1 MKSRHFGNPRIR
13 ACLGLRSGIRS
24 RLRGE
29 KRPLSTLIPLGHKVS
44 GVFLQKDILRT
55 RRSIDGV
62 KVRPL
67 EGSATRVQFQKD
79 LEPLLRSRVNVIILM
94 GIFLVPLFGVIDY
107 FLYPQHFQEFLLYRG
122 IASGVCLVLYVTN
135 RLRNFGSKS
144 VYLGFAAY
152 YVVGLGIIRM
162 IVDLGDAGT
171 PYYAGLGLVFIGF
184 SVVLPLNVRR
194 LMPHCII
201 LYLIYLGTAFPSTET
216 GHLIQFLSRNMFLF
230 STLVLVLLAAHV
242 NHTLRWREY
251 LLRLELENT
260 ERALEQYS
268 ERLEDVVEE
277 KHRALIQKEQR
288 LRILS
293 SHLLTAQ
300 EKERRR
306 ISLELH
312 DELGQ
317 SLTLLKLQ
325 LRSAEK
331 KLGAD
336 QKALEA
342 DFKAISDYI
351 DRIIE
356 DVRRLAR
363 DLSPSILEDLGFSA
377 AIRSLFGDFAR
388 HSSVKVSLELDDVDA
403 LMPRDT
409 QIIVYR
415 IFQEALTNI
424 GKHADASHI
433 SIVVR
438 QNANLV
444 SFAIQDDGKGF
455 DLDKTAG
462 QSATEGSLGL
472 TAMDERARMLGGEL
486 EISSEAGKGT
496 KIAIQIPMGER
507 RQAG

>member
-1 MKSRHFGNPRIR
+1 
-13 ACLGLRSGIRS
+13 
-24 RLRGE
+24 
-29 KRPLSTLIPLGHKVS
+29 
-44 GVFLQKDILRT
+44 
-55 RRSIDGV
+55 
-62 KVRPL
+62 
-67 EGSATRVQFQKD
+67 
-79 LEPLLRSRVNVIILM
+79 
-94 GIFLVPLFGVIDY
+94 
-107 FLYPQHFQEFLLYRG
+107 
-122 IASGVCLVLYVTN
+122 
-135 RLRNFGSKS
+135 
-144 VYLGFAAY
+144 
-152 YVVGLGIIRM
+152 M

-184 SVVLPLNVRR
+184 CVVLPLNIKR
-194 LMPHCII
+194 LLPHCIA
-201 LYLIYLGTAFPSTET
+201 LYLIYLGTTFPSTET
-216 GHLIQFLSRNMFLF
+216 GNLIQFLSRNMFLF
-230 STLVLVLLAAHV
+230 STLILVLLAAHV

-277 KHRALIQKEQR
+277 KHSALIQKEQR

-336 QKALEA
+336 QQALEA
-342 DFKAISDYI
+342 DFKAVSDYI

-388 HSSVKVSLELDDVDA
+388 HSSVKVSMELDDVDG
-403 LMPRDT
+403 LLPRDT

-433 SIVVR
+433 AIAVR
-438 QNANLV
+438 QDGNLV
-444 SFAIQDDGKGF
+444 SFEIEDDGQGF
-455 DLDKTAG
+455 DLDKTGG
-462 QSATEGSLGL
+462 QSGTERSLGL
-472 TAMDERARMLGGEL
+472 TAMAERARMLGGEL
-486 EISSEAGKGT
+486 EISTQAGKGT
-496 KIAIQIPMGER
+496 KIAVQIPTGMR
-507 RQAG
+507 RPV

>member
-1 MKSRHFGNPRIR
+1 MPTPV
-13 ACLGLRSGIRS
+13 
-24 RLRGE
+24 
-29 KRPLSTLIPLGHKVS
+29 PLCDDVS
-44 GVFLQKDILRT
+44 GVFLQTDISKT
-55 RRSIDGV
+55 RRSIDGM
-62 KVRPL
+62 KAPSPD
-67 EGSATRVQFQKD
+67 GSDTRLQFRRD
-79 LEPLLRSRVNVIILM
+79 LEPLLRFRVNVIILM

-107 FLYPQHFQEFLLYRG
+107 FLYPQHVQTFLLYRG

-135 RLRNFGSKS
+135 RLRDLGPRS

-152 YVVGLGIIRM
+152 YVVGLSIIQM
-162 IVDLGDAGT
+162 IVDLGDAAT

-184 SVVLPLNVRR
+184 CVVLPLNVGR
-194 LMPHCII
+194 LIPHCIV
-201 LYLIYLGTAFPSTET
+201 LYAIYLWAAFPGTET
-216 GHLIQFLSRNMFLF
+216 ENLIHFLSRNMFLF

-242 NHTLRWREY
+242 NHSLRWREY

-260 ERALEQYS
+260 ERALAQYS
-268 ERLEDVVEE
+268 ERLEDVVEA
-277 KHRALIQKEQR
+277 KHSALIQKEQR

-331 KLGAD
+331 KLGAG
-336 QKALEA
+336 QKALEG
-342 DFKAISDYI
+342 DFKAISEYI

-403 LMPRDT
+403 VLPRDA

-424 GKHADASHI
+424 GKHADASHM
-433 SIVVR
+433 SVAVR
-438 QNANLV
+438 QNGHFV

-455 DLDKTAG
+455 DPEKTG
-462 QSATEGSLGL
+462 EQSGTERSLGL
-472 TAMDERARMLGGEL
+472 TAMDERARMLGGAL
-486 EISSEAGKGT
+486 QVSSDPGKGT
-496 KIAIQIPMGER
+496 KIAVQIPMGAR
-507 RQAG
+507 GGV